1 MKFRESLIDNK
12 ETDSYES
19 KDGDLFVRIKDKKRV
34 KKSGY
39 ISTSKVYKCFDW
51 NKDGFK
57 TKSLYFTEIFEKYRL
72 NYLENITSLE
82 GINERIN
89 RSIQAEGE
97 FSKLKEALGYK
108 RFNHKGLKN
117 VVTEISIMAI
127 AMNLNT
133 LTNKIYDKDYGPT
146 RYQISEEKIA

>member
-1 MKFRESLIDNK
+1 
-12 ETDSYES
+12 
-19 KDGDLFVRIKDKKRV
+19 
-34 KKSGY
+34 
-39 ISTSKVYKCFDW
+39 
-51 NKDGFK
+51 
-57 TKSLYFTEIFEKYRL
+57 
-72 NYLENITSLE
+72 
-82 GINERIN
+82 ERIN

>member
-82 GINERIN
+82 GINYSN
-89 RSIQAEGE
+89 RDKFNGDSYE
-97 FSKLKEALGYK
+97 SKS
-108 RFNHKGLKN
+108 NQ
-117 VVTEISIMAI
+117 VISIS
-127 AMNLNT
+127 T
-133 LTNKIYDKDYGPT
+133 
-146 RYQISEEKIA
+146 